1 MKKKLLSIVLCLTL
15 VIGCCAAFAPA
26 TVQAKKFK
34 ASKVKIVKFSPEYL
48 MLPED
53 DNACDKVYLFINKN
67 KQVAQVDVK
76 VTYYKDKEVIQT
88 DEFTRD
94 IPKIAYVGIGCIE
107 ESYDTYKVEISKIRK
122 AKGVKQIKKKKVKI
136 TYKKT
141 DVKGQKKVTIKN
153 KSKTNG
159 VFQIVNVFY
168 NKKGKVVDMQST
180 RFLDIKKK
188 KKKSDYLFFKAVTG
202 LGKKIK
208 YKKMKTFYNFVKY

>member
-1 MKKKLLSIVLCLTL
+1 MKKKLLSIVLSLTL
-15 VIGCCAAFAPA
+15 VIGCCATFAPA

-53 DNACDKVYLFINKN
+53 DIACKKVYLFINKN
-67 KQVAQVDVK
+67 KQVARVDVTVRYFK
-76 VTYYKDKEVIQT
+76 GKEEVHTDKFACEIS
-88 DEFTRD
+88 
-94 IPKIAYVGIGCIE
+94 KIAYIGIGNIE
-107 ESYDTYKVEISKIRK
+107 ESYDTYKVDISKVRK

-141 DVKGQKKVTIKN
+141 DVKGRKKVTIKN
-153 KSKTNG
+153 KSKSNG

-168 NKKGKVVDMQST
+168 NKKGKVVDMQCT
-180 RFLDIKKK
+180 HLLDIKKK

-202 LGKKIK
+202 LGSKIK
-208 YKKMKTFYNFVKY
+208 YKKMKTFYNFIKY